1 MGANP
6 VPIMVPCHRVVARD
20 ASLGGF
26 SGGLRTKRR
35 LLQLE
40 GTLSALKS

>member
-1 MGANP
+1 
-6 VPIMVPCHRVVARD
+6 MVPCHRVVAGD
-20 ASLGGF
+20 TSLGGF

-40 GTLSALKS
+40 GTLPMLKS